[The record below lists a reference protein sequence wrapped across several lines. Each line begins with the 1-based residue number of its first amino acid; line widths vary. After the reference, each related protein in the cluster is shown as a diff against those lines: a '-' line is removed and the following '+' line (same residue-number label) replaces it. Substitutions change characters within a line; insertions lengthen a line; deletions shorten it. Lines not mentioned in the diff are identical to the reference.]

1 MDPYWLLSMSF
12 RFGLQLHHH
21 ENKKFRNSRGSY
33 LKRIRH
39 WLGLTKTKS
48 QNGEWTNIKLTNL
61 SNFSDKFQQNL
72 NIVLKNFAYEDK
84 LWKAQRTDCKSIMEK
99 EDLDSPMHEHMLMI
113 GTVSPIDT
121 ILILFIS
128 VCTALLSEGLTY
140 LLVYRTQHYKKLKAE
155 VGLLYWWTFTIKEV
169 FHQGLNIFLV

>member
-1 MDPYWLLSMSF
+1 
-12 RFGLQLHHH
+12 
-21 ENKKFRNSRGSY
+21 
-33 LKRIRH
+33 
-39 WLGLTKTKS
+39 
-48 QNGEWTNIKLTNL
+48 
-61 SNFSDKFQQNL
+61 
-72 NIVLKNFAYEDK
+72 
-84 LWKAQRTDCKSIMEK
+84 MEK

-155 VGLLYWWTFTIKEV
+155 VGLLY
-169 FHQGLNIFLV
+169 